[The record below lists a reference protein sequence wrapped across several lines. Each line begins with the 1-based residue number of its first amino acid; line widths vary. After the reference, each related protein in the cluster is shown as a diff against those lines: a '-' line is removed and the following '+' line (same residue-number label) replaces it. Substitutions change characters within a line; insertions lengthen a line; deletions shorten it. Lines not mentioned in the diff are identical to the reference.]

1 MTPDETDSQA
11 RNDGPGRLLRN
22 AREKAGMT
30 LRDVSAQLHLDEHT
44 LASLEADDFATLPAP
59 AFVRGYLRG
68 YARML
73 GVPVGPVMEAYDRE
87 NFAPPDLVA
96 DISEKPQANSADFP
110 VRLTTWVV
118 VLVLVGL
125 VMVWW
130 NNQSVDDLGAD
141 APADGAIPS
150 LAMPD
155 PPPAAVAERVPAP
168 ADAMAADSR
177 GDPAAGDV
185 PAADAPRV
193 AGSGTDLPPA
203 APAGSG
209 AGDSPAGTA
218 ARPPAVTGQAA
229 DAPAGTVPDA
239 ATGPGTGP
247 GESGA
252 NVQAGVDRIIDEAQQ
267 VLARSRETID
277 AVSDG
282 PSADAEGAAATPAGP
297 AAAAAPRA
305 PPGAEPGTPRLRIS
319 FPVEAWVE
327 IYDADGGR
335 LFYNLVKPGRELDL
349 SGPPPIRVLLGRT
362 DGVTVEYDG
371 EPVDLAPY
379 TERGVARFTVGE

>member
-1 MTPDETDSQA
+1 MTPDETDTQA

-141 APADGAIPS
+141 APADMANPS
-150 LAMPD
+150 
-155 PPPAAVAERVPAP
+155 PATP
-168 ADAMAADSR
+168 
-177 GDPAAGDV
+177 
-185 PAADAPRV
+185 
-193 AGSGTDLPPA
+193 DLPR
-203 APAGSG
+203 GS
-209 AGDSPAGTA
+209 P
-218 ARPPAVTGQAA
+218 
-229 DAPAGTVPDA
+229 
-239 ATGPGTGP
+239 
-247 GESGA
+247 
-252 NVQAGVDRIIDEAQQ
+252 
-267 VLARSRETID
+267 
-277 AVSDG
+277 
-282 PSADAEGAAATPAGP
+282 
-297 AAAAAPRA
+297 
-305 PPGAEPGTPRLRIS
+305 
-319 FPVEAWVE
+319 
-327 IYDADGGR
+327 
-335 LFYNLVKPGRELDL
+335 
-349 SGPPPIRVLLGRT
+349 
-362 DGVTVEYDG
+362 
-371 EPVDLAPY
+371 
-379 TERGVARFTVGE
+379 